1 MLEPGKGTDT
11 KRLLTLGPVETLIGP
26 IIGTMVAAVL
36 VGLCFMGWWSV
47 RAERTAVV
55 NASTTRII
63 SLSEFLADS
72 SHAMLSNGDLTAV
85 RRLLAES
92 ANQAAFETCRIE
104 LPDGSVLADMQPA
117 NATADSLPEAW
128 PGGPA
133 SDEMVQQLDDGTLTI
148 IYPIQLPGRGT
159 VLLRIAASTGENAW
173 ETGMTSVVTAAI
185 IGAILILFMF
195 LWRPAKSRVV
205 PYAMIREALLSLERG
220 EVDAQALK
228 ISDAMGPEAQIWN
241 RLVQQR
247 DEEDKATLLDRALE
261 SAASGQAGSG
271 SFGLIGDAL
280 WHGVV
285 LIGNGKRITYANG
298 AAAVLLKSSRD
309 NLINSEAAD
318 VFSDE
323 QVINALEE
331 VSRNTSGRRRTI
343 DVEHDNHGRIEALRY
358 SIRLT
363 GEGASKNTLVVIED
377 ITQNRIAEESR
388 RNFVAQVAHE
398 LRTPLTNISLNVEA
412 AVDDGEED
420 AELRGRC
427 LNVINQETQRLAQ
440 VVNDMLSVS
449 EIEAGSMTL
458 RHDDIRLDA
467 LFEDI
472 ANDFRQQAEDK
483 QIGLKFDLPPKLPV
497 IQGDRDKLAISLHNL
512 LGNAIK
518 YSSSGGEVTV
528 SVAADNG
535 KFSVAIKDKGIGIE
549 KEELEKVFDRFYRAK
564 DSRVSEIVGTG
575 LGLPIAREIV
585 RRHGGDIEASSELN
599 QGSTFTLYMPY
610 NAEAA

>member
-1 MLEPGKGTDT
+1 MLEPGEGTDT
-11 KRLLTLGPVETLIGP
+11 KKLLKLGPVETMIGP
-26 IIGTMVAAVL
+26 ILGTMVAAVL
-36 VGLCFMGWWSV
+36 VGLCLMGWWSV

-55 NASTTRII
+55 SASTARIVSI
-63 SLSEFLADS
+63 SQLLADS
-72 SHAMLSNGDLTAV
+72 SHAMLSDGDLTAT

-92 ANQAAFETCRIE
+92 ANQAAFEVCRIE
-104 LPDGSVLADMQPA
+104 LPDGSILADMDPA
-117 NATADSLPEAW
+117 NATVSALPDTWE
-128 PGGPA
+128 GGPA
-133 SDEMVQQLDDGTLTI
+133 TDEVTQHVDDATLTI
-148 IYPIQLPGRGT
+148 VYPIQLPGRGT
-159 VLLRIAASTGENAW
+159 VILRVAAPTGESTW
-173 ETGMTSVVTAAI
+173 EAGMTSVVTAGI

-220 EVDAQALK
+220 EVDAKALK
-228 ISDAMGPEAQIWN
+228 ISDAMGPEAQVWN

-247 DEEDKATLLDRALE
+247 DEEDRASMLERALD
-261 SAASGQAGSG
+261 SAASGQTGAG

-285 LIGNGKRITYANG
+285 MISSARRITYANG

-309 NLINSEAAD
+309 NLVSSEVND
-318 VFSDE
+318 VFDDE
-323 QVINALEE
+323 QVVNAIYE
-331 VSRNTSGRRRTI
+331 VIHNADGRRRTI
-343 DVEHDNHGRIEALRY
+343 NVEHDNHGRIEALRY
-358 SIRLT
+358 SIRVT
-363 GEGASKNTLVVIED
+363 GEGAGRSVLVVIED
-377 ITQNRIAEESR
+377 ITQNRIAEETR

-458 RHDDIRLDA
+458 RHDDIRLDD
-467 LFEDI
+467 LFETI
-472 ANDFRQQAEDK
+472 GHDFRQQAEEK
-483 QIGLKFDLPPKLPV
+483 QISLKFDLPPKLPV

-512 LGNAIK
+512 IGNAIK
-518 YSSSGGEVTV
+518 YSSAGGEVTV
-528 SVAADNG
+528 SITADNG
-535 KFSVAIKDKGIGIE
+535 KITIAIKDKGIGID
-549 KEELEKVFDRFYRAK
+549 KDELEKVFDRFYRAK

-599 QGSTFTLYMPY
+599 QGSTFTLYLPY